1 MKENNTEDSTVD
13 TDEDNTTCP
22 IGDKECSVM
31 EQVHALTEEV
41 ASLSELIRTDN
52 LTGLFNQRYL
62 IETLALEMERTRRTG
77 RFMAII
83 MFDLDHFKQVNDSWG
98 HESGNDVL
106 VRTAS
111 LIKKAVRK
119 LDVAC
124 RYGGEEFVVVLPN
137 TGLIEAVHVAERIRI
152 ALQETTVIVDGGT
165 INPTASFGVDIFT
178 DQQNDSPE
186 SLISRVDNYLYHAK
200 NAGRN
205 QVCHVAAKDI
215 EHEPQISSDERDA
228 LFGMFGGDEE

>member
-1 MKENNTEDSTVD
+1 MNENRTE
-13 TDEDNTTCP
+13 ELQKCP
-22 IGDKECSVM
+22 IGEKDCAVM
-31 EQVHALTEEV
+31 EQVHALTVEV

-52 LTGLFNQRYL
+52 LTGLYNQRYL
-62 IETLALEMERTRRTG
+62 LETLALEMERTRRTG

-83 MFDLDHFKQVNDSWG
+83 MFDLDHFKRVNDTWG
-98 HESGNDVL
+98 HESGNSVL
-106 VRTAS
+106 VRTS
-111 LIKKAVRK
+111 FLVKKAVRK

-152 ALQETTVIVDGGT
+152 TLQETEVAVEGGS

-186 SLISRVDNYLYHAK
+186 SLISRVDNYLYQAK
-200 NAGRN
+200 NDGRN

-215 EHEPQISSDERDA
+215 EHEPQISADERDA
-228 LFGMFGGDEE
+228 LFGMFGGDDE